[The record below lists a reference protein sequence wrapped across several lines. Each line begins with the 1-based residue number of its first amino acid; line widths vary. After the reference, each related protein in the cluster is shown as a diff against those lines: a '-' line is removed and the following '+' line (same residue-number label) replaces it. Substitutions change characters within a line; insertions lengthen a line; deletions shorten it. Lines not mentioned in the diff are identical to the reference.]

1 MNAPH
6 TPPAP
11 FVLPSAVA
19 ALTSRL
25 PAFPGSVL
33 LVTALNV
40 GLARQL
46 PRDVGEMLLNK
57 RLRIQRGAATAMRSS
72 DSSRRHTELGW
83 LARPTTSAAS

>member
-33 LVTALNV
+33 LVTAL
-40 GLARQL
+40 GPATA
-46 PRDVGEMLLNK
+46 
-57 RLRIQRGAATAMRSS
+57 GAATAPRTPAVT
-72 DSSRRHTELGW
+72 RFNPR
-83 LARPTTSAAS
+83 